1 MNNIIAV
8 FKKEL
13 IHIKRDIRTLYI
25 AFIYPVLVL
34 VLFSYA
40 LKLDINSV
48 PLAIGDFDK
57 SVRSREIVSRFI
69 NSGYFVR
76 TYDVSN
82 LNQIDSLIRRGKIWA
97 GLIIPADFSRKILKN
112 APANIDFVI
121 DASDNN
127 TANQI
132 IGFSQT
138 ILQQYSRDELIN
150 FLNLN
155 GMVVKKKSLSM
166 EMEPRILYNPE
177 LNSTN
182 FFVPSIIAVIMMMI
196 TTVLT
201 SLTVAREFE
210 VGTIESLLVSPL
222 KPYQILMGKMIP
234 YILISLGNWILIL
247 AVGVFYFRIPFR
259 GNFLEFFFFS
269 MVFMFLALS
278 LGLLISTIVKSQQT
292 AWMVSLLGTMLPSFL
307 LSGFIFPIENMPRA
321 LQFVTYLVPV
331 RYFLVIIR
339 GIFLKGIGFNEV
351 YREVLALALIGI
363 TIFIITLSRFKK
375 NLG

>member
-8 FKKEL
+8 FWKEL
-13 IHIKRDIRTLYI
+13 AHIKRDIRTLYI

-48 PLAIGDFDK
+48 PLAIGDFDN

-76 TYDVSN
+76 AYNVYN
-82 LNQIDSLIRRGKIWA
+82 LTQLDSLIRRGKIWA
-97 GLIIPADFSRKILKN
+97 GLIIPEDFSRKILKN
-112 APANIDFVI
+112 ESADIEFVI

-150 FLNLN
+150 LLNSS

-166 EMEPRILYNPE
+166 EMEPRIWYNPE

-210 VGTIESLLVSPL
+210 TGTIESLLVSPL

-259 GNFLEFFFFS
+259 GNFLEFFLFS
-269 MVFMFLALS
+269 MVFMFLALN

-307 LSGFIFPIENMPRA
+307 LSGFVFPIENMPRA

-375 NLG
+375 NIG